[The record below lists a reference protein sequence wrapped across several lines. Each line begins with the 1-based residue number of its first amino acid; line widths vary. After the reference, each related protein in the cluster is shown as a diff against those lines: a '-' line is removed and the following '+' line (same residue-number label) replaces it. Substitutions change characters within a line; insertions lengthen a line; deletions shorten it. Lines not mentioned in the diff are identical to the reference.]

1 MTRAVLIALL
11 AALAASPAAAADRAS
26 TPQRAATGAGWAAVS
41 IPADTGEHIFQRYC
55 FECHGEGTDKPGT
68 MALKAKYKGA
78 KPGRLDQ
85 RTDLTADFVI
95 YTVRRGDTV
104 MPSMRKTEISDA
116 ELKAMADY
124 LARRR
129 PRAP

>member
-1 MTRAVLIALL
+1 MTRAILIALL
-11 AALAASPAAAADRAS
+11 AALCASPAAADKAP
-26 TPQRAATGAGWAAVS
+26 TPQRAATGAGWAAVP

-95 YTVRRGDTV
+95 YTVRHGDTV

-116 ELKAMADY
+116 ELKAIADY
-124 LARRR
+124 LARKG

>member
-1 MTRAVLIALL
+1 MMRPMLIVLL
-11 AALAASPAAAADRAS
+11 ATLAASPAATADKTP
-26 TPQRAATGAGWAAVS
+26 TPQRAVPGSGWAAVP
-41 IPADTGEHIFQRYC
+41 IAADTGEHIFQRYC

-95 YTVRRGDTV
+95 YTVRHGDTV

-124 LARRR
+124 LARK
-129 PRAP
+129 P

>member
-1 MTRAVLIALL
+1 MIRPMLMTLF
-11 AALAASPAAAADRAS
+11 AALAASPVAAADKAP
-26 TPQRAATGAGWAAVS
+26 TPQRAVPGSGWSAVP
-41 IPADTGEHIFQRYC
+41 IPADTGEHIYQRYC

-95 YTVRRGDTV
+95 YTVRHGDTV

-116 ELKAMADY
+116 ELRAMADY
-124 LARRR
+124 LARK
-129 PRAP
+129 P